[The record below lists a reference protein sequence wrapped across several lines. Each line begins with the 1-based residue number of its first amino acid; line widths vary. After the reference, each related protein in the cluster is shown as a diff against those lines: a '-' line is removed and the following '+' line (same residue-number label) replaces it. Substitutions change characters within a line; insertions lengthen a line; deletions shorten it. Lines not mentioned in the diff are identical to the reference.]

1 MTICVADYTS
11 DNNKDVASVHPMDED
26 LSMGPRGG
34 APSIL
39 RPAQE
44 KPDPDEVPEWTG
56 PVRKRQKKAESREEG
71 GVRMVSCFPTLAT

>member
-1 MTICVADYTS
+1 MRFARTHPS

-26 LSMGPRGG
+26 LSMGTPGWG
-34 APSIL
+34 TLDLAA
-39 RPAQE
+39 AQE

-56 PVRKRQKKAESREEG
+56 PVRKRQKKPESREEG